1 MFVCLIFS
9 TNRLFA
15 VIQQSLKNCFH
26 LFYKNWIKYTI
37 HTLHSPSTDTKFIKH
52 LHSIK
57 IISLFAI
64 SRTQTHTHTQNK
76 LRSNAS
82 ITQQTET
89 ERRRL
94 LPDTRAS
101 QLSWVENTFVEL
113 RFFFLSLEWWAADRR
128 KMEVALPPPC
138 FRKPN
143 DWYYTPRKTMSNI
156 EQCGFFYW
164 SVLRADLKSTKVNF
178 CR

>member
-64 SRTQTHTHTQNK
+64 SRTQTHTYTQNK

-89 ERRRL
+89 ERNKTIGAYCRIHVQANYREL
-94 LPDTRAS
+94 KI
-101 QLSWVENTFVEL
+101 LSSNCV
-113 RFFFLSLEWWAADRR
+113 FFILSLEWWCCWSEKNGSGTFTVVFQAAERLISYFLSSR
-128 KMEVALPPPC
+128 NP
-138 FRKPN
+138 
-143 DWYYTPRKTMSNI
+143 MSNH
-156 EQCGFFYW
+156 E
-164 SVLRADLKSTKVNF
+164 
-178 CR
+178 